1 MKTEHPVE
9 VGRFGGI
16 PSDQI
21 TLSSNRGGGWSED
34 VLTKEEAIDLAIRI
48 LQAVQELP

>member
-21 TLSSNRGGGWSED
+21 TLSSNRGGGY